1 MEMHTPQRDTRSSA
15 DAMMPRSPSMC
26 DTMFY
31 PWNWGE
37 EARNVNLSPGSSCS
51 SPEYRDHHH
60 HGGVGGSIK
69 AGVAPGNR
77 SASESHRRG
86 RPRADALTNLM
97 MQGSTSPSSI
107 KCTFCNRVFPRE
119 KSLQAHLRTHTGERP
134 YPCDYPGCTKAFT
147 QSGQLKTHQRL
158 HTGEKPFLCT
168 GPGCEMRFTHAN
180 RHCPDHPY
188 ATLTRSDDFVLKP
201 VSGNTEL
208 PHDVTRWL
216 ERYKMARDRE
226 DRTPTGKDRK
236 KKSWKSCSDYKRLK
250 SRKGLMMDAG
260 EQENRDCKSP
270 NQRIYCSESQDSQ
283 EESQDDE
290 AAEICVL
297 NHSEDEESAT
307 TTATKLSV
315 TPVRPMFDRLQP
327 KKRWLREA
335 CREQLARP
343 LEWDSQPKKLI
354 VDESETRI
362 ETTPP
367 APARN
372 VSCIRN
378 LSEEVAFHSLAP
390 DKNCDDELANE
401 KDPFERPPWQS
412 MSPKARSDR
421 VGINVAKE
429 LVFDDTQEP
438 QNHWNH
444 HSSIQSINS
453 NKVPL
458 SNELCCSSLADDL
471 SDRNNLNATDLS
483 WSRDTSRDLQC
494 SLANNN
500 LNDINLSATD
510 LSWSSRD
517 TSRDLQCSLADNN
530 LIKINDNQSAT
541 DLSLSWSRDTLRD
554 NSQGYDQLSRLPQ
567 PIRPDDDLT
576 KTTRSDNGTRPT
588 VLMLAGSL
596 SHQDSRGIVQR
607 VNYNNNINNIGVE
620 KLPVKQNDGVTKAPE
635 DNKKWMGALALME
648 LATTQEEAAR
658 AKAIGSIDTRELM
671 AVHSDFKYT
680 QL

>member
-1 MEMHTPQRDTRSSA
+1 MEMHTPQRDVRSA
-15 DAMMPRSPSMC
+15 DAMMPRSPPMS
-26 DTMFY
+26 DTTLY

-60 HGGVGGSIK
+60 SGSSGSLK
-69 AGVAPGNR
+69 AGVTPGTRN
-77 SASESHRRG
+77 SNESHRRG

-290 AAEICVL
+290 ATEACQVL
-297 NHSEDEESAT
+297 HHSEDEDSAA
-307 TTATKLSV
+307 TTATKLSA

-335 CREQLARP
+335 CREQLAKP
-343 LEWDSQPKKLI
+343 LEWDSQPKRPLI
-354 VDESETRI
+354 EQDEAQI
-362 ETTPP
+362 ESTPL
-367 APARN
+367 RS

-378 LSEEVAFHSLAP
+378 FNEEVDFHSLAP
-390 DKNCDDELANE
+390 DKLEEEPSEAA
-401 KDPFERPPWQS
+401 KGYARPLWRS
-412 MSPKARSDR
+412 ASPKSRSDR
-421 VGINVAKE
+421 VGMNVAKE
-429 LVFDDTQEP
+429 LVFDETPLQETPP
-438 QNHWNH
+438 QNLWSH
-444 HSSIQSINS
+444 QSINS
-453 NKVPL
+453 NQVPMSNDLCRGSLVDNLITDSNINDNL
-458 SNELCCSSLADDL
+458 SVTDLSWGRDTSRDFQCSLAND
-471 SDRNNLNATDLS
+471 NLNDINLNPTDLS
-483 WSRDTSRDLQC
+483 WSRDNTVRDLH
-494 SLANNN
+494 SNDNLINNVNN
-500 LNDINLSATD
+500 LTNKSATD
-510 LSWSSRD
+510 LSY
-517 TSRDLQCSLADNN
+517 
-530 LIKINDNQSAT
+530 KP
-541 DLSLSWSRDTLRD
+541 
-554 NSQGYDQLSRLPQ
+554 QGYEQLPRLPQ
-567 PIRPDDDLT
+567 LRVEEELN
-576 KTTRSDNGTRPT
+576 KTRSDNGTRPT
-588 VLMLAGSL
+588 VLMLAGSH
-596 SHQDSRGIVQR
+596 SHHDSRNIVQR
-607 VNYNNNINNIGVE
+607 VGYNNDNSSICNNNNNNNCKVIGAE
-620 KLPVKQNDGVTKAPE
+620 SGDQIVKDPASSKP

-648 LATTQEEAAR
+648 LAKTQEEDDR
-658 AKAIGSIDTRELM
+658 AQAIGSVDTTEIM
-671 AVHSDFKYT
+671 AVHSDLKYT